1 MNERMERPVANT
13 RRKVWAIIILAAAL
27 TVIAAMSFNLSAL
40 PQPGRFETRVAD
52 ISKGLLV
59 DRASRH
65 GIPPRPVNIKAS
77 IAAGGEHYG
86 LDCSFCHSDDGHGL
100 TPVGEWMYPR
110 ASDLASKRV
119 QSYSDQ
125 ELYWIIKNGIRFT
138 GMPAYGKVET
148 PDHIWDLVNYV
159 RTLPSNSQN

>member
-1 MNERMERPVANT
+1 MRT
-13 RRKVWAIIILAAAL
+13 RIVWTIILVAVAL
-27 TVIAAMSFNLSAL
+27 LVIAALSFNLAAL
-40 PQPGRFETRVAD
+40 QPPGRFETRVAD
-52 ISKGLLV
+52 LSKGFLI

-86 LDCSFCHSDDGHGL
+86 LDCSVCHSDDGRGQ

-110 ASDLASKRV
+110 ASDLTSKRV

-125 ELYWIIKNGIRFT
+125 ELFWIIRNGIRFT
-138 GMPAYGKVET
+138 GMPAFGEVET

-159 RTLPSNSQN
+159 RTLPRNSQNQRASK

>member
-1 MNERMERPVANT
+1 MRVRILWTIV
-13 RRKVWAIIILAAAL
+13 ILAALLIA
-27 TVIAAMSFNLSAL
+27 IAAMSFNLSAL

-52 ISKGLLV
+52 LSKGLLI

-65 GIPPRPVNIKAS
+65 GVPPRPVNIKAS
-77 IAAGGEHYG
+77 IEAGGEHYG
-86 LDCSFCHSDDGHGL
+86 LDCSVCHSDDGHGR

-110 ASDLASKRV
+110 ASDLTSKRV

-125 ELYWIIKNGIRFT
+125 QLFWIIRNGIRFT
-138 GMPAYGKVET
+138 GMPAFSEVET

-159 RTLPSNSQN
+159 RTLPRNAQN